1 LHYLLPIK
9 CKLLQLT
16 KDNDENIDISKLK
29 STLNSKVKEKLPV
42 TNFHIIATILYP
54 NMRELKDM
62 VTEDKKEE
70 IISQLIGMCNDLNI
84 DTQISNQSL
93 NDSQNAN
100 VSDDE
105 DFSEFCDSNI
115 VINTVIS
122 AETEVNNYLKMELKS
137 KFLDKDLIRFW
148 EKHSDIM

>member
-1 LHYLLPIK
+1 
-9 CKLLQLT
+9 
-16 KDNDENIDISKLK
+16 
-29 STLNSKVKEKLPV
+29 
-42 TNFHIIATILYP
+42 
-54 NMRELKDM
+54 MRELKDM

-70 IISQLIGMCNDLNI
+70 IISQLIGICNDLNI

-93 NDSQNAN
+93 IDSQNAN

-122 AETEVNNYLKMELKS
+122 AETEVNNYLKIELNL
-137 KFLDKDLIRFW
+137 KF
-148 EKHSDIM
+148 